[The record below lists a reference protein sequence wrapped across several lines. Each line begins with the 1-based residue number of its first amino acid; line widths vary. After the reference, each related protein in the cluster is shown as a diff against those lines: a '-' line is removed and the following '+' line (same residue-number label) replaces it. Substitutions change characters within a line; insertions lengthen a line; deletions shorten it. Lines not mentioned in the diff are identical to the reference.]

1 VLSEVTL
8 PEIHVSEPRGAP
20 QAPSVSIVIPAYN
33 EEEGLAADVAAVQAV
48 MAEAGLAYELIVVDD
63 GSEDGTGEIAE
74 KLTGVRLVRH
84 ARNRGYGAALKTGIR
99 HARGDIIVIT
109 DADGTYPP
117 KHIPDLLAD
126 MERADMA
133 VGARTGEVVK
143 VPFFRKPAKWFLTR
157 LAGYLAES
165 DIPDLNSGLR
175 AFRRSHA
182 LRFWS
187 ILPSSFSF
195 TTTITLAMLCNG
207 MDVFYRPIDYR
218 ERKGKS
224 KIRPLR
230 DTYNF
235 LLLVIRVICYFNPLK
250 VFLPLAL
257 LTLVGGL
264 VKLAYNVVLTH
275 GIADTEVML
284 IVAALQF
291 GLTGLV
297 ADAVAKNRAAWI
309 DE

>member
-8 PEIHVSEPRGAP
+8 PEIHVSESRGAP